1 MKTVKDRIV
10 EMYVTCFGLGYAP
23 VASGTFGTL
32 GGVAVAALV
41 GWTWPEHYLVL
52 LIVLTAVMS
61 LLGAMCG
68 GWAERRYGR
77 KDPGQFVLDEVV
89 GYMVAVMWIGF
100 PGWNHLIWGFFLFRL
115 FDIVKPYPARQL
127 EKLKGGWGIVVDD
140 LVAGGYALLA
150 LVAIRSLFPTLFAS

>member
-1 MKTVKDRIV
+1 MTSLKDRIV
-10 EMYVTCFGLGYAP
+10 EIYVTCFGLGYAP

-41 GWTWPEHYLVL
+41 GWTWPEYYLPL
-52 LIVLTAVMS
+52 LIVLTTVMS
-61 LLGAMCG
+61 LLGALCG

-89 GYMVAVMWIGF
+89 GYMVAVMWWDF
-100 PGWNHLIWGFFLFRL
+100 PGWKHLIAGFFLFRL
-115 FDIVKPYPARQL
+115 FDIVKPYPARRL

-140 LVAGGYALLA
+140 LVAGAYALLA
-150 LVAIRSLFPTLFAS
+150 VAGIRMLFPTLFS